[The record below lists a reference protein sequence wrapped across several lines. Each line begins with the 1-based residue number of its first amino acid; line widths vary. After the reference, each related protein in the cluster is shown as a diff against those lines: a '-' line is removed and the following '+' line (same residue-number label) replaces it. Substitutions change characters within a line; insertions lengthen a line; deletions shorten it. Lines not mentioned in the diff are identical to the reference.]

1 MREKEVPLPP
11 AIARTWAPASTLIA
25 TVGSMAAD
33 STHSVG
39 EDELPKLQTQ
49 ENNIR
54 SPKTQSVFTL

>member
-1 MREKEVPLPP
+1 MREKEVPLPL

-39 EDELPKLQTQ
+39 EDELPKLFSFSSKLSKA
-49 ENNIR
+49 E
-54 SPKTQSVFTL
+54 SSKF